1 MFAFSRHPQ
10 RLAAAL
16 LTVVAWVTA
25 SVVVSATAAL
35 AKVGPDDPGFVTQ
48 THTVTVIAVDW
59 SQLTITAAAACA
71 IGVAATLAIQ
81 LVVRHGRHASA
92 AHA

>member
-1 MFAFSRHPQ
+1 MFAFSRHPR

-25 SVVVSATAAL
+25 SVVVSATAAM
-35 AKVGPDDPGFVTQ
+35 AKVGPDDPGFVTS
-48 THTVTVIAVDW
+48 TRTVTVTPVHW
-59 SQLTITAAAACA
+59 NQLAITAVAAAA

-81 LVVRHGRHASA
+81 LVVHRTHRHSM

>member
-1 MFAFSRHPQ
+1 MFAFSRHPR
-10 RLAAAL
+10 RLTAAL

-35 AKVGPDDPGFVTQ
+35 AKVGPDDPGFFTQ
-48 THTVTVIAVDW
+48 TRTVTVTTIDW
-59 SQLTITAAAACA
+59 NQLAITAAAACA
-71 IGVAATLAIQ
+71 IGVAATLAVQ
-81 LVVRHGRHASA
+81 LVLHRAHRHSM

>member
-1 MFAFSRHPQ
+1 MFAFSRHPR

-16 LTVVAWVTA
+16 LTVLAWVTA

-48 THTVTVIAVDW
+48 THSVTVTEVDS
-59 SQLTITAAAACA
+59 SQLALTAAAACA
-71 IGVAATLAIQ
+71 IGIAATLAIQ
-81 LVVRHGRHASA
+81 LVLRHGRHPST